1 VPCPS
6 LCIGPSGVR
15 VRAFGGMIALLRPQ
29 ALPQASGTTVV
40 FYRGEGGKAGTVDLK
55 PTAVIKR
62 HVPVRPD

>member
-1 VPCPS
+1 
-6 LCIGPSGVR
+6 
-15 VRAFGGMIALLRPQ
+15 MIALLRPQ